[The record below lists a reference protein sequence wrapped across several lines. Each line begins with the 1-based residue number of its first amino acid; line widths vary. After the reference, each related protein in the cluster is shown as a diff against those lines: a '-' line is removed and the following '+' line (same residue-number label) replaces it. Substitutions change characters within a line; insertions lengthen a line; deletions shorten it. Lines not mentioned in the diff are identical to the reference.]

1 MDERRTLRLL
11 ALVVGVLVGSLFI
24 LNAYALASFS

>member
-11 ALVVGVLVGSLFI
+11 AWIVGSIVGVSFV
-24 LNAYALASFS
+24 LNAYALAALP